1 MGLRRRSPLSY
12 SINMRGGARG
22 IETSHMP
29 PRETLAIASSRL
41 NSKALAARVVLTHPH
56 AWFHPCTCELH
67 GGAAVTAAALISYDN
82 VEVAAQMTTGRR
94 RS

>member
-22 IETSHMP
+22 IETSHM
-29 PRETLAIASSRL
+29 E
-41 NSKALAARVVLTHPH
+41 ALAARVVLTHPH
-56 AWFHPCTCELH
+56 AGFHPCTCELH
-67 GGAAVTAAALISYDN
+67 GGAAVIAAALISYDN